1 MHCLP
6 ISRVGLPL
14 ALSILLAATGCATRP
29 VATTAV
35 TPVASAPNKFA
46 DATLRQIA
54 TAQDERNTT
63 ALLPYL
69 SRPEPRYRREAALAF
84 ASVQDRAA
92 VAALTRLLA
101 SDAEADVR
109 RAAAFALGQ
118 TADTAAATQQALLTQ
133 LTAEPD
139 RAVRRYV
146 LEAMGRCAT
155 RASLADLVRLPAALA
170 TDTSAQVGQAWGLYR
185 AALRGITSE
194 AAVAR
199 AVQLLPLPVPYRA
212 RLAAASTLS
221 RIRNLNLTPYTP
233 QLTRAAQTD
242 PDYAVRAACAV
253 ALGKSADAA
262 VPATL
267 AGLARR
273 DTDYRVRLSAIRA
286 MSAGMYA
293 PVKEAAWAALT
304 DANAQV
310 ALTAAEFFLNHASKE
325 PGELFLTKANKL
337 TEWRARAT
345 LLGAALKNGGPAR
358 DTIRQ
363 AIMQRYATA
372 TSPYEKGYLLKALSE
387 DPKAYKWVEE
397 ATFAS
402 NQPVVIGTYGMEAL
416 VAMRQQ
422 KDFPSAQ
429 HAAFARTLQR
439 GVSSGDLAIMGTAAE
454 AIRDP
459 KLGLRSQFPSVEFLT
474 QARSRLTLPRDLEAW
489 QSLQLTIDYLQNK
502 PATPQ
507 PVAAAATHPINWDV
521 VQRIPIGQKA
531 IVHTGRGPITFTL
544 LVEQAPG
551 SVASFVEL
559 VRQGFYEKKNFHRVV
574 PNFVAQGGCPR
585 GDGWGSSDYNLRSE
599 FADLRY
605 VEGAVG
611 LASAGKDTESC
622 QWFITHAPTPHLD
635 GRYTIFAQVEQGMDV
650 LSQLEIGDRIDRIE
664 LLP

>member
-1 MHCLP
+1 M
-6 ISRVGLPL
+6 
-14 ALSILLAATGCATRP
+14 ATLLAAAGCATRP
-29 VATTAV
+29 RVATAL
-35 TPVASAPNKFA
+35 PAPGSPPNKFA
-46 DATLRQIA
+46 DATLRQLA
-54 TAQDERNTT
+54 TAQDERNTA

-69 SRPEPRYRREAALAF
+69 QRPDAQYRREAALAF

-92 VAALTRLLA
+92 VPALARLLA
-101 SDAEADVR
+101 ADTEADVR

-118 TADTAAATQQALLTQ
+118 TADTTATTQQALLTQ
-133 LTAEPD
+133 LTTDPD

-170 TDTSAQVGQAWGLYR
+170 ADTSAQVGQAWGLYR

-194 AAVAR
+194 AAVGR
-199 AVQLLPLPVPYRA
+199 VVQLLPLPVPYRA
-212 RLAAASTLS
+212 RLAAASTLA

-233 QLTRAAQTD
+233 QLIRAAQTD
-242 PDYAVRAACAV
+242 PDYAVRAAATL
-253 ALGKSADAA
+253 ALGKSTDAT

-267 AGLARR
+267 ASLARR
-273 DTDYRVRLSAIRA
+273 DADYRVRLSAIRA
-286 MSAGMYA
+286 MNAAMYA
-293 PVKEAAWAALT
+293 PVKEAAWEALT
-304 DANAQV
+304 DANGQV
-310 ALTAAEFFLNHASKE
+310 ALTAAEYFLTHASKE
-325 PGELFLTKANKL
+325 SGQLFLAKAGKL
-337 TEWRARAT
+337 NQWRVRAT
-345 LLGAALKNGGPAR
+345 LLGAALKLGGSAR

-363 AIMQRYATA
+363 AIMQRYAA
-372 TSPYEKGYLLKALSE
+372 AASPYEKGYLLKALSE
-387 DPKAYKWVEE
+387 DPAAYKWLEE
-397 ATFAS
+397 ATFTPG
-402 NQPVVIGTYGMEAL
+402 QPVVIGTYGMEAL
-416 VAMRQQ
+416 VALRH
-422 KDFPSAQ
+422 KPDFPASQ

-439 GVSSGDLAIMGTAAE
+439 GVGSGDLAIMGTAAE

-459 KLGLRSQFPSVEFLT
+459 QLALRPRFPSADFLLK
-474 QARSRLTLPRDLEAW
+474 ARNQLTLPRDLEAW
-489 QSLQLTIDYLQNK
+489 QSLQLTIDYLQGK
-502 PATPQ
+502 AATPQ
-507 PVAAAATHPINWDV
+507 PVAAAATHPINWAV
-521 VQRIPIGQKA
+521 VQTVPVGQKA
-531 IVHTGRGPITFTL
+531 IVHTGRGPITLTL

-559 VRQGFYEKKNFHRVV
+559 VRQGFYEQKNFHRVV

-664 LLP
+664 LLSSPK